1 MKLHS
6 IKAILILLVSI
17 QVFSSCVDQ
26 EPQALIDEFSIR
38 MTMPEDFGD
47 SIKYANQVV
56 MLKSNRITY
65 SATTDSLGKVVF
77 KNIIPGIYNVS
88 TNQMLTSEITL
99 VGDSLQYRLFQPDSL
114 VLKINKSI
122 KASLIIS
129 KIYASGTK
137 DNNNKNYELDK
148 FIEIFNNS
156 DTIQEIDSTFYLG
169 YVEAHSDIPF
179 PASKNPGFVYA
190 RQVFRFVNNASK
202 IKVEPGKSI
211 VLVNSAV
218 DHTQFSPNS
227 VNLRIADFEA
237 KSSSFSNNSD
247 VPALEL
253 IYSAFPSLIYMNLVR
268 GGDNGAFLLKTT
280 ENVRSFP
287 IFYMPGK
294 VDKGDRYMRIPI
306 QYVIDGVETLKNY
319 TNTGPRIES
328 KRLQTFV
335 DAGYMFISASS
346 GNTHESIERKVD
358 VKKSTADRI
367 YLIDTNN
374 SSNDFCAVTDP
385 TPQKYDKP
393 LLLAK

>member
-1 MKLHS
+1 MKLLT
-6 IKAILILLVSI
+6 IKSILILLVSI
-17 QVFSSCVDQ
+17 HVFSSCVDQ

-56 MLKSNRITY
+56 TLKSNRITY

-77 KNIIPGIYNVS
+77 NNIIPGIYNVS

-122 KASLIIS
+122 KANLIIS

-137 DNNNKNYELDK
+137 DNNKKNYVKDRYL
-148 FIEIFNNS
+148 EIFNNS
-156 DTIQEIDSTFYLG
+156 DKIQLIDSTLYIGL
-169 YVEAHSDIPF
+169 VEAHSEIPF
-179 PASKNPGFVYA
+179 PASKNPGYVYA
-190 RQVFRFVNNASK
+190 RQVFRFVNDTTHIK
-202 IKVEPGKSI
+202 IQPGASI

-227 VNLRIADFEA
+227 VNLRNADYEA
-237 KSSSFSNNSD
+237 KNTEFSNNSD
-247 VPALEL
+247 VKGLEL
-253 IYSAFPSLIYMNLVR
+253 IYSAFPSLIYMNLVN

-306 QYVIDGVETLKNY
+306 QHVIDGVETLKNY
-319 TNTGPRIES
+319 TSTGPRIES
-328 KRLQTFV
+328 KRLQTYV

-346 GNTHESIERKVD
+346 GYTHESIERRVD
-358 VKKSTADRI
+358 TNKSNANRI

-374 SSNDFCAVTDP
+374 SSNDFRSVTDP
-385 TPQKYDKP
+385 TPRKYDKP

>member
-1 MKLHS
+1 MKLLT
-6 IKAILILLVSI
+6 IKKILILLISI
-17 QVFSSCVDQ
+17 QMFSSCVDQ

-56 MLKSNRITY
+56 TLKSNRITY

-122 KASLIIS
+122 KANLIIS

-137 DNNNKNYELDK
+137 DNNNKNYVADRY
-148 FIEIFNNS
+148 FEIFNNS
-156 DTIQEIDSTFYLG
+156 DTIQTIDSTFYVGLT
-169 YVEAHSDIPF
+169 EAESVIAF

-190 RQVFRFVNNASK
+190 RQVFRLITDNKTISVK
-202 IKVEPGKSI
+202 PGGSI
-211 VLVNSAV
+211 ILTNSAI
-218 DHTQFSPNS
+218 DHTQFSPSS
-227 VNLRIADFEA
+227 VNLRTADYEA
-237 KSSSFSNNSD
+237 KNTTYSNNSE
-247 VPALEL
+247 VKGLEL
-253 IYSAFPSLIYMNLVR
+253 IYSAFPSLIFMNLIN
-268 GGDNGAFLLKTT
+268 GGDNSAFLFKTT
-280 ENVRSFP
+280 ENVRSFS
-287 IFYMPGK
+287 IFYIPGK
-294 VDKGDRYMRIPI
+294 ETGNRYMRLPI

-335 DAGYMFISASS
+335 DAGYMFIEAASGYS
-346 GNTHESIERKVD
+346 HESIERRVD
-358 VKKSTADRI
+358 TNKSTANRI

-374 SSNDFCAVTDP
+374 SSNDFRSVTDP
-385 TPQKYDKP
+385 TPRKYDKP